1 VADYDETL
9 AFIASIDDAV
19 TGEEV
24 CRRLLNLSGRFGL
37 TGVIAGTMPGSGTPP
52 SDQQRHILLDGWPDG
67 WIDRYVQR
75 DYVNIDP
82 VIERIRKD
90 RSPFMWDEAPI
101 APTLRTRAATMNG
114 EAREFG
120 LAGGMA
126 VPLVTLEG
134 KIASVSFGGH
144 HIELSPDDRSMLAL
158 VSVYAIGRAFRL
170 SQPTPPVPICLSP
183 RETEAIR
190 WAAIGKTDWEISM
203 IMAISEHTAARHLAN
218 AKRKLGAANRAHA
231 VAEAIRAGIVR

>member
-1 VADYDETL
+1 
-9 AFIASIDDAV
+9 
-19 TGEEV
+19 
-24 CRRLLNLSGRFGL
+24 
-37 TGVIAGTMPGSGTPP
+37 
-52 SDQQRHILLDGWPDG
+52 
-67 WIDRYVQR
+67 
-75 DYVNIDP
+75 
-82 VIERIRKD
+82 
-90 RSPFMWDEAPI
+90 
-101 APTLRTRAATMNG
+101 MNG

-170 SQPTPPVPICLSP
+170 SRPTSPVPTCLSP

-231 VAEAIRAGIVR
+231 VAEAIRAGIVH